1 MYSVLSICVKP
12 IARSSSTLRSTSAS
26 VLKSGMSGTLP
37 LIFSSGTSFMSS
49 ASRSL
54 TTGSAEAVHI
64 LDIDYPLVDMG
75 RQCLY
80 GIGGAAQRAFY
91 REPPVAGAERDEGC
105 DESVLRHG
113 LAATEADASA
123 RGLEVDIVHL
133 HHLVEFQW
141 RDPVYSGRQ
150 GVGVTAVA
158 VAAHIVVAAVVEAI
172 PALQRLRPGW

>member
-1 MYSVLSICVKP
+1 
-12 IARSSSTLRSTSAS
+12 
-26 VLKSGMSGTLP
+26 
-37 LIFSSGTSFMSS
+37 
-49 ASRSL
+49 
-54 TTGSAEAVHI
+54 
-64 LDIDYPLVDMG
+64 MG

-91 REPPVAGAERDEGC
+91 REPPVAGTERDEGC
-105 DESVLRHG
+105 DERVLRRG

-141 RDPVYSGRQ
+141 RDPVYAGRQ
-150 GVGVTAVA
+150 GVAVAAVA

-172 PALQRLRPGW
+172 PALQRAAHHCDQGGDALAVGSHAQPADAEYGNLLILYVCHDYGFI